1 MTLTR
6 VRSLLS
12 WLAPPRREEST
23 LTPSIEETKARHASR
38 LLELPGVVSVGI
50 GRDEAGRP
58 AIVIGLL
65 DAPRAQ
71 EAGLPESLEG
81 HPVVTRVI
89 GALRA
94 P

>member
-1 MTLTR
+1 MAS
-6 VRSLLS
+6 V
-12 WLAPPRREEST
+12 PDRREEST
-23 LTPSIEETKARHASR
+23 LKPTIEETKARHASR

-58 AIVIGLL
+58 AIVVGLADL
-65 DAPRAQ
+65 LSA
-71 EAGLPESLEG
+71 EESGLPHTLEG

>member
-1 MTLTR
+1 M
-6 VRSLLS
+6 
-12 WLAPPRREEST
+12 
-23 LTPSIEETKARHASR
+23 
-38 LLELPGVVSVGI
+38 VSVGI

-65 DAPRAQ
+65 DPPRA
-71 EAGLPESLEG
+71 EETGLPQILDG

-94 P
+94 PSHR

>member
-1 MTLTR
+1 MC
-6 VRSLLS
+6 
-12 WLAPPRREEST
+12 APCYADRRAPRREEST
-23 LTPSIEETKARHASR
+23 LTPSIEQTKAKHASR

-50 GRDEAGRP
+50 GRDETGRP
-58 AIVIGLL
+58 AIVIGLVDPL
-65 DAPRAQ
+65 RA
-71 EAGLPESLEG
+71 EETGLPHTLEG

>member
-1 MTLTR
+1 MMAGAR
-6 VRSLLS
+6 
-12 WLAPPRREEST
+12 APCREEST

-58 AIVIGLL
+58 AIVVGLL
-65 DAPRAQ
+65 DPPRA
-71 EAGLPESLEG
+71 EETALPQTLDG

>member
-1 MTLTR
+1 MMAG
-6 VRSLLS
+6 
-12 WLAPPRREEST
+12 APPLREEST

-58 AIVIGLL
+58 AIIVGLADPL
-65 DAPRAQ
+65 RA
-71 EAGLPESLEG
+71 EETGLPQTLDG

>member
-1 MTLTR
+1 MMTG
-6 VRSLLS
+6 
-12 WLAPPRREEST
+12 APARREEST
-23 LTPSIEETKARHASR
+23 LTPSIEETKARHASQ

-58 AIVIGLL
+58 AIVVGLA
-65 DAPRAQ
+65 DPPRA
-71 EAGLPESLEG
+71 EETGLPHALEG

>member
-1 MTLTR
+1 MMTGA
-6 VRSLLS
+6 S
-12 WLAPPRREEST
+12 PRGEESK
-23 LTPSIEETKARHASR
+23 LAPSIEETKARHASR

-58 AIVIGLL
+58 AIVVGLV
-65 DAPRAQ
+65 DPPRA
-71 EAGLPESLEG
+71 EETGLPQTLDG